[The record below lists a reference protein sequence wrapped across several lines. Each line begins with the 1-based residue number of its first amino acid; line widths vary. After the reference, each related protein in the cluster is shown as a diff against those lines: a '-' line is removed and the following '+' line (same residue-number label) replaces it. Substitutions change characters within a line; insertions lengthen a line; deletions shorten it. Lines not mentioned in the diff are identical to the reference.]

1 MRNRV
6 RLLVAA
12 CFYYMGAVHLALWWQ
27 QRFRRRLI
35 ILNYHRASGENL
47 RRQFVFLRAH
57 YRVMHAEAALEEFF
71 QQGKEAR
78 GYPGGPL
85 PLVLTFDDGYRD
97 NYTYAFALAREL
109 HMPITIYLIPGY
121 IGNRGHFWWQEGS
134 RLVQQAGVEKVSVD
148 GHIFDLREPEERAHL
163 VKMIDNRARYARSVA
178 EREIFL
184 ERIRQELA
192 VAPDAPE
199 EEGSQPLTW
208 EEVREMGASEW
219 VSFGA
224 HTMHHPLLECL
235 EDPVELRY
243 EVTRCR
249 QVLEEHLGHPVRSFV
264 YPIGKLEHFGA
275 QGLQAVQS
283 AGYDWAITT
292 VEETITLQ
300 ANPYLLGRVPGD
312 LDQHWL
318 LQAAELAGLLGI
330 FSRLRKKL

>member
-1 MRNRV
+1 MRDRL

-12 CFYYMGAVHLALWWQ
+12 CFYYTGVVHLALWWQ

-47 RRQFVFLRAH
+47 RRQLIYLRTH

-71 QQGKEAR
+71 RQGKKAR
-78 GYPGGPL
+78 GRTGGPL

-109 HMPITIYLIPGY
+109 RMPITIYLIPGY
-121 IGNRGHFWWQEGS
+121 IGNRGHFWWQEGV
-134 RLVQQAGVEKVSVD
+134 RLVQQADVEKVSVD
-148 GHIFDLREPEERAHL
+148 GHIFDLQQPDERAHL
-163 VKMIDNRARYARSVA
+163 VKTIDNRARYARSVA
-178 EREIFL
+178 ERETWL
-184 ERIRQELA
+184 ARIGQELK

-208 EEVREMGASEW
+208 EEVRAMEESEW

-235 EDPVELRY
+235 EDPVELQD

-249 QVLEEHLGHPVRSFV
+249 HVLEERLGHPVRSFV

-275 QGLQAVQS
+275 QGLQAVQA
-283 AGYDWAITT
+283 AGYDWALTT

-318 LQAAELAGLLGI
+318 LQAAQLAGLLGI